1 MGFAGLGQVVQVQRL
16 ELTELAYNDQSA
28 GEPLA
33 VYDVVFRDGGF
44 WKKANSRTSPR
55 NALPIGMA
63 QATAVSGAT
72 LDVWIQALVSNGA
85 WALTSGARVFL
96 ASGNGLSGGVL
107 AATPPSASGDT
118 VLTLGWAVGVNAI
131 EFRADQPI
139 TLGQ

>member
-1 MGFAGLGQVVQVQRL
+1 MQRL

-33 VYDVVFRDGGF
+33 VYDVIFRDGGF
-44 WKKANSRTSPR
+44 WKKANSRTAPR

-63 QATAVSGAT
+63 QATAVSGAL

-85 WALTSGARVFL
+85 WSLTSGAKVFL
-96 ASGNGLSGGVL
+96 ASGSALSGGVL
-107 AATPPSASGDT
+107 TNTPPGASGDT
-118 VLTLGWAVGVNAI
+118 VITLGWAVGVSAI
-131 EFRADQPI
+131 ELRADQPI